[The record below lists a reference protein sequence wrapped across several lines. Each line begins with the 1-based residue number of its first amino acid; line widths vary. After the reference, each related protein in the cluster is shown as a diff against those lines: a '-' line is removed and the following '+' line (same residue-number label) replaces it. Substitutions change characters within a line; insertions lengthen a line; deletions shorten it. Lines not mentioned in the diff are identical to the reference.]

1 MLLFEHVVGFAF
13 RKSILSMVYPALL
26 ILPLLW
32 VAGCT
37 GEGAEGP
44 ISSSIS
50 TPTDASTEL
59 GSDQA
64 SDSEEAD
71 HDHDGGGE
79 DPIITMTSTT
89 TGVTAHLSWTRPSD
103 IDVTGYAIYY
113 GKHSEET
120 ASSDESPS
128 EDADAAQVETEE
140 PNSCSRGANQTVESP
155 SATITGLEPNTSYF
169 FAIRAFN
176 ESESE
181 GLCSNEIMVITPP
194 AQS

>member
-1 MLLFEHVVGFAF
+1 MLKLET
-13 RKSILSMVYPALL
+13 L
-26 ILPLLW
+26 ISFVSRRSSFPMAPLMLVIPLLMAL
-32 VAGCT
+32 AGCT
-37 GEGAEGP
+37 GEGAGGP
-44 ISSSIS
+44 VISSLS
-50 TPTDASTEL
+50 TPTDAPTEL

-79 DPIITMTSTT
+79 DPIITLTSTT
-89 TGVTAHLSWTRPSD
+89 TGVTAHVTWARPSD
-103 IDVTGYAIYY
+103 IDVAGYAIYY
-113 GKHSEET
+113 GKHSEQT

-128 EDADAAQVETEE
+128 EDAGAAEVETEE
-140 PNSCSRGANQTVESP
+140 PNSCSRGESQTVESP
-155 SATITGLEPNTSYF
+155 SATITGLEPDTSYF

-181 GLCSNEIMVITPP
+181 SLCSNEIMVVTPP

>member
-1 MLLFEHVVGFAF
+1 MLIRESLARFLSGTSSN
-13 RKSILSMVYPALL
+13 SIACL
-26 ILPLLW
+26 ILVMPLVLSL
-32 VAGCT
+32 AGCT
-37 GEGAEGP
+37 GEGAGGP
-44 ISSSIS
+44 VISSLS
-50 TPTDASTEL
+50 TPTDAPTEL
-59 GSDQA
+59 DSDQA

-89 TGVTAHLSWTRPSD
+89 TGVTAHVTWTRPSD

-113 GKHSEET
+113 GKHSEDT

-128 EDADAAQVETEE
+128 EDAGAAEIETEE
-140 PNSCSRGANQTVESP
+140 PNSCSRGESQTVESP
-155 SATITGLEPNTSYF
+155 SATITGLEPDTSYF

-181 GLCSNEIMVITPP
+181 SLCSNEIIAVTPS